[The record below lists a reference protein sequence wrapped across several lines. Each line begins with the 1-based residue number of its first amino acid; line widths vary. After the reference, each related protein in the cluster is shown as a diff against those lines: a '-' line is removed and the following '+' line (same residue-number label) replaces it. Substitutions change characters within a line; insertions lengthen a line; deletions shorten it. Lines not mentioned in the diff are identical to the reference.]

1 MFVLAF
7 AALMLAAAS
16 PTPTP
21 ALALASATPWW
32 ERFTFTMVGDGDPQG
47 CEYQSSVAIPG
58 SEGCGSDA
66 SATKSDSMTHSASSS
81 SGSYTKIT
89 IERRYTPGTQ
99 LDPVKL
105 QAGDTLLGEQVLSL
119 LIDSKG
125 AVSNCRVIG
134 SSGKV
139 RPPYGCDEARTEQF
153 DSSVAGRTQPVR
165 QGLMT
170 VLVYGHEEYPV

>member
-1 MFVLAF
+1 MLAF

-16 PTPTP
+16 PTPAP
-21 ALALASATPWW
+21 ALASATPWW

-58 SEGCGSDA
+58 SEGCGSNP
-66 SATKSDSMTHSASSS
+66 SATKSNSMTHSASSS

-105 QAGDTLLGEQVLSL
+105 QTGDTLLGEQVLSL
-119 LIDSKG
+119 LILADGSVG
-125 AVSNCRVIG
+125 SCRVIG
-134 SSGKV
+134 SSGKLT
-139 RPPYGCDEARTEQF
+139 PPYGCDEARTEQF
-153 DSSVAGRTQPVR
+153 DAGIERSTQPVR